1 IKVADKSL
9 PILSLSGGNQQKCVI
24 GKGVLT
30 DPKILLMDEPS
41 RGIDIG
47 AKTEVFDIINQYAD
61 RGLSIMCVSSELK
74 EMLAIATR
82 VIVLSNG
89 IKTAEFTG
97 DDITEDNLVLAS
109 YKGHHMN

>member
-1 IKVADKSL
+1 
-9 PILSLSGGNQQKCVI
+9 
-24 GKGVLT
+24 
-30 DPKILLMDEPS
+30 
-41 RGIDIG
+41 
-47 AKTEVFDIINQYAD
+47 EVFDIINQYAD